1 LKGHSAIAA
10 FALTVALGRPLAAQ
24 SGELNDSTEYAM
36 ILGTWVNNHHGPFKA
51 IVLWRGP
58 RGWRQPGGAAKE
70 RADSVFRL
78 EHLRTREAGQ
88 SFFGMGMAY
97 GILDPHAA
105 AVTVEGQRFPLNR
118 TDSALVIMVAIP
130 AGDKPRAVTT
140 ARIAVGAVPD
150 DFWPR
155 ASPSGGVRFGS
166 TELLRHALTRV
177 PAIGVF
183 LR

>member
-1 LKGHSAIAA
+1 LKGHRVIAA
-10 FALTVALGRPLAAQ
+10 FVFIVALGRPLAAQ

-36 ILGTWVNNHHGPFKA
+36 VLGTWVDNNHGPLKA

-78 EHLRTREAGQ
+78 ENLRAREAGR

-97 GILDPHAA
+97 GILDRHAA
-105 AVTVEGQRFPLNR
+105 AVTVEGQRFSLDR

-130 AGDKPRAVTT
+130 ASDQPRAITT
-140 ARIAVGAVPD
+140 ARIATGAFPED
-150 DFWPR
+150 LWPK
-155 ASPSGGVRFGS
+155 ASPSGDVHFPS
-166 TELLRHALTRV
+166 PQLLRNVLAQV

>member
-1 LKGHSAIAA
+1 M
-10 FALTVALGRPLAAQ
+10 ALGHPLAAQ
-24 SGELNDSTEYAM
+24 SGELNDSTEYAT
-36 ILGTWVNNHHGPFKA
+36 ILGTWVNNHHGPLKA

-58 RGWRQPGGAAKE
+58 RRWRQPEGAAKG

-78 EHLRTREAGQ
+78 ENLRARQAGR
-88 SFFGMGMAY
+88 SFFGTGMAY

-105 AVTVEGQRFPLNR
+105 AVTVEGQRFPLDR

-130 AGDKPRAVTT
+130 ASDRPRAVTT
-140 ARIAVGAVPD
+140 ARIAVGAVPE
-150 DFWPR
+150 DFWPET
-155 ASPSGGVRFGS
+155 SPSGDVRFGS
-166 TELLRHALTRV
+166 SELLRNALTRV